1 MTAGT
6 DPVPSGARR
15 EELTALAA
23 GTGKLV
29 LDLGCGN
36 GAFLAAL
43 ARREPE
49 WRVVGVEK
57 KEYRV
62 RQTRRRIAEL
72 ENATVL
78 HGDVVEV
85 LRELPPASVERIYL
99 LFNDP
104 WPKRR
109 HAVRR
114 LVQREFAELLRTR
127 LEPRGRIYFATDA
140 EEYFV
145 WSRDLLGCLG
155 WRLEDWVVGESWPRT
170 EFETRFV
177 ERGLMVYRFQAN
189 FA

>member
-1 MTAGT
+1 MTVGT
-6 DPVPSGARR
+6 DPAPSEACRGDLA
-15 EELTALAA
+15 ALAFCV
-23 GTGKLV
+23 GKLV

-43 ARREPE
+43 ARMEPG
-49 WRVVGVEK
+49 WHLVGVEK

-78 HGDVVEV
+78 HGDVIEV
-85 LRELPPASVERIYL
+85 LRYLPPASVARIYL

-127 LEPRGRIYFATDA
+127 LELGGRLFFATDA
-140 EEYFV
+140 VEYYA
-145 WSRDLLGCLG
+145 WSRNLLERLG
-155 WRLEDWVVGESWPRT
+155 WRLGDWAVNEGWPRT
-170 EFETRFV
+170 EFETRFL
-177 ERGLMVYRFQAN
+177 ERGLKVYRFQAT

>member
-6 DPVPSGARR
+6 APVPSVARR
-15 EELTALAA
+15 DELAVLVA

-36 GAFLAAL
+36 GVFLAAL
-43 ARREPE
+43 ARIEPG
-49 WRVVGVEK
+49 WHVVGVEK

-62 RQTRRRIAEL
+62 RQTQRRIAEL

-78 HGDVVEV
+78 QGDVVEV
-85 LRELPPASVERIYL
+85 LRELPPASVARIYL

-127 LEPRGRIYFATDA
+127 LEQDGRLFFATDA
-140 EEYFV
+140 EEYFA
-145 WSRDLLGCLG
+145 WSRDLLGRLG
-155 WRLEDWVVGESWPRT
+155 WRLENWVVDECWPRT

-177 ERGLMVYRFQAN
+177 ERGLKVYRFLAT

>member
-6 DPVPSGARR
+6 DPVPSEARR
-15 EELTALAA
+15 EDLAALAA
-23 GTGKLV
+23 GAGKLV
-29 LDLGCGN
+29 LDLGSGN
-36 GAFLAAL
+36 GVFLAAL
-43 ARREPE
+43 ARIEPG
-49 WRVVGVEK
+49 WHLVGVEK
-57 KEYRV
+57 KVYRV

-85 LRELPPASVERIYL
+85 LQELPPASVARIYL

-127 LEPRGRIYFATDA
+127 LEPQGRLFFATDA

-145 WSRDLLGCLG
+145 WSQDILGRLG
-155 WRLEDWVVGESWPRT
+155 WRLEDWVVDESWPRT

-177 ERGLMVYRFQAN
+177 ERGLKVYRFQAT